1 MKPVGLSGRKEFAM
15 TREEWYKHQTID
27 KIISVSE
34 YVEIM
39 LDDAMDTDMPA
50 EKIAQLYNLLAE
62 LQCDINKQIR

>member
-1 MKPVGLSGRKEFAM
+1 M

-27 KIISVSE
+27 KIISASE

-39 LDDAMDTDMPA
+39 LDDAMDTDMPI
-50 EKIAQLYNLLAE
+50 EKIEQLYNLLAE

>member
-1 MKPVGLSGRKEFAM
+1 M

-39 LDDAMDTDMPA
+39 LDDAMDTDMPI
-50 EKIAQLYNLLAE
+50 EKIEQLYSLLAE
-62 LQCDINKQIR
+62 LQCDINKQIRDKYSSYNERS

>member
-1 MKPVGLSGRKEFAM
+1 M

-39 LDDAMDTDMPA
+39 LDNAMDTDMPA

-62 LQCDINKQIR
+62 LQCDISKQIR